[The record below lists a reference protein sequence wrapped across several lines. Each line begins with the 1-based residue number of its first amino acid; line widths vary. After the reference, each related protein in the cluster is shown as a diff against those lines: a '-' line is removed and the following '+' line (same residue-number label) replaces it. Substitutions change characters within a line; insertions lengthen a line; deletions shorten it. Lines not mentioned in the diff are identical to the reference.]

1 MDHLPLI
8 LRSVNIQTMEI
19 MVLQRNIAL
28 ADTNVQLVLLVL
40 LLALVP
46 LASIIQQA
54 LRAEPVL
61 LVQQEVIATKLR
73 KRLVKQDF
81 SVM

>member
-1 MDHLPLI
+1 VDHLPLI

-19 MVLQRNIAL
+19 MVLQRNIAP

-73 KRLVKQDF
+73 KLSVKQGF

>member
-19 MVLQRNIAL
+19 MVLQRNIAP

-73 KRLVKQDF
+73 KLSVKQGF